1 MSTTTTMKNI
11 SLFIPH
17 IFANYRKEDVINIFE
32 DKQIGKVN
40 HIDYIKKFNNGTD
53 YYAAYIHFDHW
64 YDNSDAVKLHED
76 VLDTKKEAR
85 IMYEDPWYW
94 IVLENKTPQKIN
106 IRSGDRKLRIDIKG
120 LSSAVAGLAIS
131 TPKSDVDDELTCPN
145 APIKQ
150 KQSDSVEHIEPVNLE
165 GVNLNLEGKFEDED
179 IAQMERELDEIEEC
193 MIQEEEGN
201 QISIDSRYVNVIE
214 EENAEMREQIQNLHI
229 QLYNLQLYCINNGLL
244 LQAPTPTPAL

>member
-1 MSTTTTMKNI
+1 MSNAVKNI

-17 IFANYRKEDVINIFE
+17 IFANYRKEDVAKVFE

-53 YYAAYIHFDHW
+53 YYAAYIHFDFW
-64 YDNSDAVKLHED
+64 YENSDAVKLNKD

-85 IMYEDPWYW
+85 IMYEEPWYW
-94 IVLENKTPQKIN
+94 IVLENKTPQKMN

-120 LSSAVAGLAIS
+120 LSSTEVAIS
-131 TPKSDVDDELTCPN
+131 TPKSDVELTCPN

-150 KQSDSVEHIEPVNLE
+150 KQSVSFECIEPVNLE
-165 GVNLNLEGKFEDED
+165 GEFEDED

-193 MIQEEEGN
+193 IIQEEEIN
-201 QISIDSRYVNVIE
+201 QISIDRRYVSVIE

-229 QLYNLQLYCINNGLL
+229 QLYNLQMYCLHNGLP
-244 LQAPTPTPAL
+244 LQAPQTL